1 MDTHPLDE
9 LASGGTPRAFVRR
22 VLEDMRA
29 LELMIA
35 AGTIETGIRRM
46 GAEQEVF
53 LIDPSGAPA
62 PVALEVISR
71 LQDPHFATELALF
84 NLEIN
89 VAPVLLE
96 DDCLSGMAATLES
109 LLARVVDAA
118 RAEGADAV
126 LAGILP
132 TLRASDLVAKNLTP
146 RPRYRE
152 MDRAVSAGHG
162 PFQIHI
168 RALDELRLTR
178 ESLIV
183 ESGNCSFQV
192 HLQVGPDEFP
202 QIYNAAQ
209 AFAAPVLAAAT
220 NSPLLLGKRL
230 WHETRIALFQQAADM
245 RGPETGRTIVPRVTF
260 GRRWVESSVLEIYRE
275 DIARYRPILHDED
288 DAERPIAV
296 LERGGIPNLSA
307 LRLHNGTVWRWNRPC
322 YGLTDGRPHLRIENR
337 VLPSGPTIEDQIGN
351 AALWLGLM
359 RSAIGRD
366 LDVTRRMDFEAAH
379 GNFIAAARLGLDAQ
393 LHWFDGRTVPAD
405 RLLLDELIPFAY
417 DGLRTAGVSS
427 ADVDRFLGVVARRVA
442 TRRTGSRWALDSLR
456 AMEAAP
462 CSGTAGQRLSALT
475 LSMRREQRCGS
486 PVHEWPLA
494 RVEDAGASP
503 ERAAPV
509 EQYMTTEVFTV
520 RPDDPIEL
528 AAHLMELRGTPQVP
542 VEDEDN
548 LLVGMVSYPAILR
561 LVAWGGLPTVDARL
575 PVSSI
580 MSRDPLTV
588 VPETPTVDAIEMMV
602 KHGLSGLPVVRDGR
616 LVGVVWQRALL
627 RIARE
632 LLLEQLRGTVAAAP
646 RRRRSR
652 LNPSDRSTSDH
663 A

>member
-1 MDTHPLDE
+1 MGTDQLDE
-9 LASGGTPRAFVRR
+9 LAAGGTPRAFVRR
-22 VLEDMRA
+22 VLEDVRA

-35 AGTIETGIRRM
+35 AGKIETGVRRI

-53 LIDPSGAPA
+53 LVDSAGAPA
-62 PVALEVISR
+62 PIAMDVIDR
-71 LQDPHFATELALF
+71 LQDPHFTTELALF

-96 DDCLSGMAATLES
+96 NDCLSEMAATLES

-118 RAEGADAV
+118 RVQGADAV

-152 MDRAVSAGHG
+152 MDRAVSAGHR

-168 RALDELRLTR
+168 RALDDLRLTR

-202 QIYNAAQ
+202 RIYNAAQ

-245 RGPETGRTIVPRVTF
+245 RGPDTGRTIVPRVTF
-260 GRRWVESSVLEIYRE
+260 GRRWVERSALEIYRE
-275 DIARYRPILHDED
+275 DIARYRPILRDED
-288 DAERPIAV
+288 DAERPIEV
-296 LERGGIPNLSA
+296 LERGGTPNLSA

-322 YGLTDGRPHLRIENR
+322 YGITDGRPHLRIENR
-337 VLPSGPTIEDQIGN
+337 ILPSGPTIEDEIGN
-351 AALWLGLM
+351 AALWLGLV
-359 RSAIGRD
+359 RGAIGRD

-462 CSGTAGQRLSALT
+462 NSGTSGQRLSALT
-475 LSMRREQRCGS
+475 QSMRRGQRGGCA
-486 PVHEWPLA
+486 VHDWPLA
-494 RVEDAGASP
+494 RVEDAGASS
-503 ERAAPV
+503 ERGAPV

-528 AAHLMELRGTPQVP
+528 AAHVMELRGTPQAP
-542 VEDEDN
+542 VEDEDSRF
-548 LLVGMVSYPAILR
+548 VGSVSYAAILR
-561 LVAWGGLPTVDARL
+561 LVAWGGLPTGEARL

-580 MSRDPLTV
+580 MSRDPPTV
-588 VPETPTVDAIEMMV
+588 FPETPIVEAIEVMV
-602 KHGLSGLPVVRDGR
+602 RHGSSGLPVVREGR
-616 LVGVVWQRALL
+616 LVGVVWERALVK
-627 RIARE
+627 IGRE
-632 LLLEQLRGTVAAAP
+632 FLLEGHRGTATAAP
-646 RRRRSR
+646 RRRAGAKSV
-652 LNPSDRSTSDH
+652 PKSADV
-663 A
+663 